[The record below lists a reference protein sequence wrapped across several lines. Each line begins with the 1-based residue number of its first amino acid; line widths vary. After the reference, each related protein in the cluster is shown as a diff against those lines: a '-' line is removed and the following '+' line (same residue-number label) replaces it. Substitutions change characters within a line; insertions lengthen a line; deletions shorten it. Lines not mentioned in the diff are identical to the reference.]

1 MDKKIEKKKWSLK
14 RIAYTSIIIIL
25 VVFVL
30 YKCTLSDNR
39 STVGVEKNKIFYSVA
54 EKKEFSDFINVSG
67 VVAPISTIYLD
78 LLDGG
83 RIEEIYLEEG
93 VHVNKGDKLFRMS
106 NTDLHLNIMNREAN
120 LAEQMNNLRNTRLS
134 MEQNKLALKQD
145 IVEINHLINKQ
156 KRSFNQAKNLYEKSY
171 ISKEEY
177 DSSKETYE
185 YYLQKKDIIIESQKQ
200 DSIFR
205 SVQISQLEESVDRMQ
220 ANLNIIKQKL
230 DNLIV
235 KAPVSGELARL
246 DGEIGEAKNQGQR
259 VGWINVLDSYKIL
272 AEVDE
277 HYISRIIRGL
287 EGQFKFNNNTYGIKV
302 KKVFSEVTN
311 GKFSIEMVFT
321 DEIPEKMRI
330 GQTFH
335 VKLQLSESK
344 HALQIQRGGFYNSTG
359 GNWVYV
365 VSKDGTYAE
374 KRNIKIGKMNP
385 VAFEILEGLSINE
398 KVIISS
404 YDSFNN
410 AEKLILKD

>member
-1 MDKKIEKKKWSLK
+1 MDRKIEKKKWSLK
-14 RIAYTSIIIIL
+14 RITYTSIILIL
-25 VVFVL
+25 AILVL
-30 YKCTLSDNR
+30 YKCTFSDNR
-39 STVGVEKNKIFYSVA
+39 STVDVEKNKLFYSTV

-78 LLDGG
+78 LLSGG

-106 NTDLHLNIMNREAN
+106 NTDLHLNIMTREAN

-134 MEQNKLALKQD
+134 MEQNKLRLKQD

-156 KRSFNQAKNLYEKSY
+156 KRSFNQAKNLYEKSF

-200 DSIFR
+200 DSVFR
-205 SVQISQLEESVDRMQ
+205 SVQISQLESSVDRMQ
-220 ANLNIIKQKL
+220 ANLDIIKQKL
-230 DNLIV
+230 DNLVV
-235 KAPVSGELARL
+235 KAPVTGELARL
-246 DGEIGEAKNQGQR
+246 DGDIGEAKNQGQR
-259 VGWINVLDSYKIL
+259 VGWINVLDSYKIM
-272 AEVDE
+272 ADVDE
-277 HYISRIIRGL
+277 HYISRITRGL
-287 EGQFKFNNNTYGIKV
+287 AGQFKFNNESYDIRV
-302 KKVFSEVTN
+302 KKVFSEVKD
-311 GKFSIEMVFT
+311 GKFRIEMVFSG
-321 DEIPEKMRI
+321 EVPEKMRI

-335 VKLQLSESK
+335 VRLQLSESK

-365 VSKDGTYAE
+365 VSEDGTYAE

-404 YDSFNN
+404 YDSFND
-410 AEKLILKD
+410 AEKLVLKK